1 MHMNSKKLQAA
12 PDVVRRAG
20 RPRRTASAL
29 DNATILQAAL
39 ALLEEKGQAF
49 SMRALAQS
57 LGVDAM
63 ALYHYYAGKEELLLA
78 LMAQHFAALDPQR
91 PPFTR
96 RQTPLRRLLGLC
108 ALYLELISATPY
120 FVRLMARAMVTQAD
134 VGERFS
140 ALFEL
145 ALEGLGLD
153 KKTRLRGH
161 DTLVDFLHGYAL
173 AGRPASET
181 AWHASVS
188 LILAGMAAGACT
200 TQVRPARRP
209 H

>member
-1 MHMNSKKLQAA
+1 MRHQGRIAGG
-12 PDVVRRAG
+12 VRRVG
-20 RPRRTASAL
+20 R
-29 DNATILQAAL
+29 Q
-39 ALLEEKGQAF
+39 
-49 SMRALAQS
+49 
-57 LGVDAM
+57 
-63 ALYHYYAGKEELLLA
+63 
-78 LMAQHFAALDPQR
+78 
-91 PPFTR
+91 
-96 RQTPLRRLLGLC
+96 LGLC

-120 FVRLMARAMVTQAD
+120 FVRLMARALVTQAD

-161 DTLVDFLHGYAL
+161 DTLVDFLHGY
-173 AGRPASET
+173 T
-181 AWHASVS
+181 
-188 LILAGMAAGACT
+188 LAGMVAGTCT